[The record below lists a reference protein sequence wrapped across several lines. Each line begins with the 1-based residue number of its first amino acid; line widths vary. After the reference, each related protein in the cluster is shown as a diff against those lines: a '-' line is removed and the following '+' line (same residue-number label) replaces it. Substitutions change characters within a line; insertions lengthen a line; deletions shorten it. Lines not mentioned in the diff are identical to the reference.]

1 MLIRNRAIFYEVFN
15 INGLW
20 LPVLVFSVVCPLRDS
35 AWRYGY
41 IKTKLDEL
49 YARTKEP

>member
-1 MLIRNRAIFYEVFN
+1 MFN

-20 LPVLVFSVVCPLRDS
+20 LSALVFLMVCPLREGD
-35 AWRYGY
+35 WRYGY

-49 YARTKEP
+49 YAQTEEPR